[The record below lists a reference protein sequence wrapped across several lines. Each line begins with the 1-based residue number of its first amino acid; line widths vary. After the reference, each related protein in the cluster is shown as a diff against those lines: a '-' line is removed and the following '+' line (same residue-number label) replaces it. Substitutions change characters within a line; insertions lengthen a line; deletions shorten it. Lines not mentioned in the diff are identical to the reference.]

1 MPVEIRQATA
11 ADIPPLATVLARAF
25 GHEPMV
31 VWPFVTGEDLEA
43 RIRAHFEQLD
53 GLLAAEGWMHTA
65 AAGDGVMALIPPRSE
80 DRTRAIDEASV
91 RGMADLTPDEGQR
104 YERFWEWIERRH
116 PDEPHWLLDQ
126 LAVDP
131 PAQGRG
137 IGRAMLEQAIERAAA
152 AGLPLFLE
160 TGTQHNIALYRRF
173 GFEVMLD
180 DQAPGGGPR
189 VWFMR
194 RDPVAAG

>member
-1 MPVEIRQATA
+1 MSIEIRPAML
-11 ADIPPLATVLARAF
+11 ADIPVLAGVLARAF
-25 GHEPMV
+25 ARDPMV

-43 RIRAHFEQLD
+43 RIRMHFEQLD
-53 GLLAAEGWMHTA
+53 GRLAEEGWMHAA
-65 AAGDGVMALIPPRSE
+65 AAGDGVMALIPPDSE
-80 DRTRAIDEASV
+80 ARTRVIDEVSA
-91 RGMADLTPDEGQR
+91 RGMADLTPDGSRR
-104 YERFWEWIERRH
+104 YERFWEWIESCH

-137 IGRAMLEQAIERAAA
+137 IGRAMLELAIGRAAA
-152 AGLPLFLE
+152 DGLPLFLE
-160 TGTQHNIALYRRF
+160 TGTEQNVALYRHF

-180 DQAPGGGPR
+180 DEAPHGGPR

-194 RDPVAAG
+194 RDPVTQG